1 MITRRAFV
9 QSAAVAASASGTSG
23 QTPGLTAIS
32 YNVLRCRGYPDT
44 PENRRRMVA
53 ATGQLETRMAQELLL
68 YRPDIVSFSES
79 VTEDA
84 ARRIARMLG
93 MQHVWFPPGF
103 VKRSPEYPIGF
114 PGTVFTRYRILDS
127 ENAPYGEAVK
137 DQSLFTRHWGRAV
150 IDTDEERIA
159 FFSAHLH
166 PANAEIRERE
176 VTVILDVMRK
186 ELDRGSS
193 VLFQGDLN
201 HRPDGPEYR
210 RWVDAGLVDTLAQF
224 GGPQQ
229 PTFDAIQPNARI
241 DYIWAAGPLAK
252 RLQSSRV
259 LNEGAFRTNPADP
272 ASFALS
278 DHLPVLASFG

>member
-9 QSAAVAASASGTSG
+9 QSSALAATANGSSAQATSLA
-23 QTPGLTAIS
+23 TIS
-32 YNVLRCRGYPDT
+32 YNVLRCKGYPET
-44 PENRRRMVA
+44 PENKERLTA
-53 ATGQLETRMAQELLL
+53 ATEQMEARMAQELLL

-79 VTEDA
+79 VTEA
-84 ARRIARMLG
+84 AAGRIAKLLG
-93 MQHVWFPPGF
+93 MQHVWFPPGL

-114 PGTVFTRYRILDS
+114 PGTLFTRHRIIES
-127 ENAPYGEAVK
+127 ENAPYGGAKK
-137 DQSLFTRHWGRAV
+137 DQALFTRHWGRAV
-150 IDTDEERIA
+150 IDTGKERIA

-166 PANAEIRERE
+166 PSHADIRERE

-186 ELDRGSS
+186 AIGSGAS

-201 HRPDGPEYR
+201 HFPTTPEYP
-210 RWVDAGLVDTLAQF
+210 RWQGAGLIDALAQY

-229 PTFDAIQPNARI
+229 PTFDSIQPRIRI

-252 RLQSSRV
+252 RLESSRV

-272 ASFALS
+272 KSFALS
-278 DHLPVLASFG
+278 DHLPVIATFA